1 VTIEPFAVLRAC
13 RVEPKVIVG
22 ARSVVCEG
30 AILEHESILAP
41 GSVVP
46 PARRIP
52 SGELWGGNPARFIRK
67 LSDHEKDRVIS
78 DVALHY
84 LTLAAKLHAEEL
96 PYGTAWREVEAH
108 REKLVA
114 SKEYEWVN
122 FREQKYIM
130 RIQHEATELDK
141 LKI

>member
-1 VTIEPFAVLRAC
+1 MLLRAVPTGLNPATLIADHVTIEPFAVLRAC
-13 RVEPKVIVG
+13 RVEPKVLVG

-67 LSDHEKDRVIS
+67 LTAHEVR
-78 DVALHY
+78 
-84 LTLAAKLHAEEL
+84 
-96 PYGTAWREVEAH
+96 
-108 REKLVA
+108 
-114 SKEYEWVN
+114 
-122 FREQKYIM
+122 
-130 RIQHEATELDK
+130 
-141 LKI
+141 